1 MLASPVTIASALSE
15 HPPVTRRGPG
25 ERTESQVS
33 RRSNAVNV
41 QVHAFALGGPGCLG
55 GGNSGRIGRC
65 EAENPGGRG
74 GVAPKPAAYGRRG
87 TRSGYGRRGTGS
99 EYGRRGTGS
108 GSLRRTGA
116 AGQEVRVV
124 TAWRCWF
131 AGRWWAT
138 ISEGFSQGRT
148 QAHDHGRM
156 HSTEHDYERP
166 DFAHCYVSLKH

>member
-1 MLASPVTIASALSE
+1 MSRFMPLPWAGRDASVAEIRDESGAARPK
-15 HPPVTRRGPG
+15 TREVGA
-25 ERTESQVS
+25 ESP
-33 RRSNAVNV
+33 RS
-41 QVHAFALGGPGCLG
+41 LP
-55 GGNSGRIGRC
+55 
-65 EAENPGGRG
+65 
-74 GVAPKPAAYGRRG
+74 
-87 TRSGYGRRGTGS
+87 
-99 EYGRRGTGS
+99 
-108 GSLRRTGA
+108 RTGA
-116 AGQEVRVV
+116 AGQEVRMV